1 MDWFYS
7 ESGQQRGP
15 VSAEEMAGLVSQG
28 VIRADTLV
36 WREGMASWQPYSQ
49 MSDPALPQAQA
60 AKVVCSQCGRTFEM
74 DQTFRH
80 GELDVCVE
88 CKPSYLQRVKEG
100 VSTAKPAGD
109 AAAMLNVPSLLMMI
123 NAGLCILTAVAG
135 ILLHLGMLSAGQFP
149 RMTGQDKF
157 ITLFP
162 AAFGIGNAILGLVL
176 HSIVFIGA
184 MRMRQ
189 LRSHKWAMAAAVISL
204 VTTVCGGSCCCLL
217 NLGLGIWALVLL
229 AKPEVR
235 SAFPDS

>member
-15 VSAEEMAGLVSQG
+15 VSAEELAGLVSQG

-49 MSDPALPQAQA
+49 VSDPALPAAQA
-60 AKVVCSQCGRTFEM
+60 AKVVCSQCGRTFEA

-100 VSTAKPAGD
+100 VSTAKPAGN
-109 AAAMLNVPSLLMMI
+109 AAEMLNVPSLLMMI
-123 NAGLCILTAVAG
+123 NAGLCLLTSVVVLVIYIIFSMGG
-135 ILLHLGMLSAGQFP
+135 IQ
-149 RMTGQDKF
+149 TGGREQKMIMMF
-157 ITLFP
+157 QGG
-162 AAFGIGNAILGLVL
+162 FGIASAILGLVL
-176 HSIVFIGA
+176 HSIVFTGA
-184 MRMRQ
+184 MRMRKLQ
-189 LRSHKWAMAAAVISL
+189 SHKWAMAAAVISL
-204 VTTVCGGSCCCLL
+204 VTTICGGSCCCLF

-235 SAFPDS
+235 SAFPDG